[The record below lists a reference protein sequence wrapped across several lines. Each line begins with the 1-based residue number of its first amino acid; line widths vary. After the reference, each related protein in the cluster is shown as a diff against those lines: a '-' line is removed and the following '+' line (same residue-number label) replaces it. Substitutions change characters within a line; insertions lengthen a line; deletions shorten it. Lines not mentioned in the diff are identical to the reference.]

1 MGAVVAVP
9 SYTWIIANFS
19 TCSRGHM
26 LEGSVPTIRS
36 FYCRMSTYLV
46 TGSGELHV
54 TYTCRAHWGNA
65 MAIFSH
71 PRLENLQAPP
81 GTDAKV
87 ASIRFLALL
96 CNALLQTGA
105 PSNRLEEAMRP
116 LISSGRIPPQMDAQN
131 MACYLNL
138 YDLQVSLC
146 ELSRWLRGG
155 GSGNRH
161 TSIIVANMVRSNV

>member
-1 MGAVVAVP
+1 MFTGPYARGIGAYNSKFLLSDEYILGNGAV
-9 SYTWIIANFS
+9 AN
-19 TCSRGHM
+19 CM
-26 LEGSVPTIRS
+26 LLTPVGPTGATQGLS
-36 FYCRMSTYLV
+36 LV
-46 TGSGELHV
+46 TPGWR
-54 TYTCRAHWGNA
+54 TYK
-65 MAIFSH
+65 
-71 PRLENLQAPP
+71 PLP